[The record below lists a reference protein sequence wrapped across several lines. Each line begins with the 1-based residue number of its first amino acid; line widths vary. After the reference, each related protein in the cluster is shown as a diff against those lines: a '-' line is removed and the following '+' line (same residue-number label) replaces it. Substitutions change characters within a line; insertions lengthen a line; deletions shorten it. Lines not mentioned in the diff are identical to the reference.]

1 MAILVLEQLSVLV
14 ISLRT
19 LFCHSLSSVSGK
31 CVLILCGAGDSNV
44 REVVEDISAWW
55 ICIYVEEW

>member
-1 MAILVLEQLSVLV
+1 VPGPTLSKVAILVLEQLSVV
-14 ISLRT
+14 MSLRA

-44 REVVEDISAWW
+44 REVVEDISA
-55 ICIYVEEW
+55 